1 MPDSP
6 MESGGKILYLAGAVA
21 VALGVTIFV
30 LVRAFAPPSPSQ
42 PGASGADSAGQTDS
56 VPAVPA
62 GERAPDFTLPSL
74 GGQEV
79 SMAKLRGKVVVL
91 NVWATWCQPCRAE
104 MPSMETLY
112 EDFKSNKN
120 FVLLAVSQDERGREA
135 VAPYIKKNGY
145 HFTVLLDPKNIVSSA
160 YGASGVPETFVIG
173 RDGRIVAHHLGA
185 FDWSRPDIRDAL
197 KELLNSKT
205 S

>member
-1 MPDSP
+1 
-6 MESGGKILYLAGAVA
+6 MESGGKFLYLAAAAA
-21 VALGVTIFV
+21 VALGIAIFV
-30 LVRAFAPPSPSQ
+30 LLHAFSPGVVPRPAQ
-42 PGASGADSAGQTDS
+42 PGAESGDS
-56 VPAVPA
+56 VPPVAA

-79 SMAKLRGKVVVL
+79 SMAKLRGKVVIL
-91 NVWATWCQPCRAE
+91 NVWATWCAPCRAE

-112 EDFKSNKN
+112 EDFKANRN

-135 VAPYIKKNGY
+135 VAPFIKKNGY

-185 FDWSRPDIRDAL
+185 FDWSRPDVRDAL
-197 KELLNSKT
+197 KELLDSKAG
-205 S
+205 

>member
-1 MPDSP
+1 VPDSQV
-6 MESGGKILYLAGAVA
+6 ESGGRILYLAAAVA
-21 VALGVTIFV
+21 IAVGITIFV
-30 LVRAFAPPSPSQ
+30 LVRAFAPLSASQ
-42 PGASGADSAGQTDS
+42 PEASAGPKDS
-56 VPAVPA
+56 VPPVAA

-79 SMAKLRGKVVVL
+79 SMAQLRGKVVIL
-91 NVWATWCQPCRAE
+91 NVWATWCEPCRAE

-135 VAPYIKKNGY
+135 VAPFIKKNGY

-160 YGASGVPETFVIG
+160 YGASGVPETFVIA

-185 FDWSRPDIRDAL
+185 FDWSRPDVREAL
-197 KELLNSKT
+197 KELLDSKT
-205 S
+205 G

>member
-1 MPDSP
+1 VPDSP
-6 MESGGKILYLAGAVA
+6 MESGGKFLYLAAAAA
-21 VALGVTIFV
+21 VALGITIFV
-30 LVRAFAPPSPSQ
+30 LLRAFAPPSPSR
-42 PGASGADSAGQTDS
+42 PGASGADTAGQTDS

-74 GGQEV
+74 SGQEV
-79 SMAKLRGKVVVL
+79 SMAKLRGKVIIL
-91 NVWATWCQPCRAE
+91 NVWATWCEPCRAE

-135 VAPYIKKNGY
+135 VAPFIKKNGY
-145 HFTVLLDPKNIVSSA
+145 HFTVLLDPKNLVSSA

-185 FDWSRPDIRDAL
+185 FDWSRSDVRDAL

-205 S
+205 G

>member
-1 MPDSP
+1 VPDSP
-6 MESGGKILYLAGAVA
+6 MESGGKFLYLAAAAA
-21 VALGVTIFV
+21 VALGIAIFV
-30 LVRAFAPPSPSQ
+30 LLRAFASPSGSR
-42 PGASGADSAGQTDS
+42 PAASGADS
-56 VPAVPA
+56 VPQVAA

-91 NVWATWCQPCRAE
+91 NVWATWCEPCRAE

-135 VAPYIKKNGY
+135 VAPYIEKNGY

-185 FDWSRPDIRDAL
+185 FDWSRPDVREAL

-205 S
+205 G